1 MFQFC
6 CIGHLTLD
14 TIITPAHTLQMAG
27 GTAFYFSHAIN
38 SVTSSYQLIT
48 RVGEQEQY
56 FVDALMQSG
65 ITVHAAKSPTSI
77 HFENSYPQHSDDRVQ
92 RVLSKASPFHE
103 TDLMAVDASLIHLG
117 PLLSDD
123 MSTDFM
129 ISLAAKGKLSLDV
142 QGLLRNVVSEQ
153 VVPAHWQDMALVLPH
168 IHYLK
173 LNEMELRQL
182 TGEQDLVVGAHILL
196 ATGAKEII
204 VTSGSKGSFI
214 LHAEGLVPIP
224 PYESASETDATG
236 CGDTYMAGYLF
247 QREQGRSVA
256 DAGHFASA
264 MAALKMGRSG
274 AYIGNMEEIYQLMQ
288 QKRKFT
294 NDQETEE

>member
-14 TIITPAHTLQMAG
+14 TIITPTHTLQMAG

-65 ITVHAAKSPTSI
+65 ITVNAAISPTSI

-103 TDLMAVDASLIHLG
+103 TDFMAVDASLIHLG

-129 ISLAAKGKLSLDV
+129 ISLAEKGKLSLDV
-142 QGLLRNVVSEQ
+142 QGLLRNVVLEQ
-153 VVPAHWQDMALVLPH
+153 VVPAHWQDMVLVLPH

-182 TGEQDLVVGAHILL
+182 TGEQDLVIGAHKLL
-196 ATGAKEII
+196 ASGAKEVI

-214 LHAEGLVPIP
+214 LHAEGIITIP
-224 PYESASETDATG
+224 PYRPASEIDATG

-247 QREQGRSVA
+247 QREQGKSVA
-256 DAGHFASA
+256 EAGHFASA
-264 MAALKMGRSG
+264 MAALKMERSG
-274 AYIGNMEEIYQLMQ
+274 PFSGTVEQVYSFMLAQ
-288 QKRKFT
+288 T
-294 NDQETEE
+294 A